1 MRNFTLVFSF
11 LLISVLAVAQQPV
24 VTPVWDH
31 SINGTADWSSGIP
44 IGGEIP
50 EWMGGTTERGM
61 ALHDGKLFILSR
73 KVNPPVIVVLDA
85 ATGEHLYSAAIDT
98 SVVKGGTLPVNDIA
112 ITPSGQILI
121 ANLSAGTHTA
131 PFKVYLLEAVGEES
145 FNATVLLEWMSQDTI
160 DGVGQPNHRLGDGFA
175 FYGNVSETENG
186 FIIVGDATSTVEQTV
201 FKWNVEAG
209 VVNEEPE
216 KIVVTEVYP
225 APTTEGAIPKF
236 GITPRIHPISEE
248 MFWADGH
255 STMPALYSMDGEMLS
270 TFTGE
275 FKPRMAGISGV
286 KFFSFSGHDFILAP
300 TSNHVA
306 PAGTPPAAF
315 QLFMIP
321 ESGAEEADSIAIFP
335 ERGLGAN
342 TNSSYAAP
350 MAVDV
355 HEDTV
360 MMYIMSP
367 NNGIAAFR
375 LTLEEEMS
383 DTQEWNIS
391 DEQFNALGSL
401 TSTVTIDGLMVYA
414 AEGKN
419 VDVDANSKTLE
430 EWEFTHRLKFGGSGS
445 FDEEGQPLNRVV
457 AFGVPG
463 NSKITIALQS
473 SSGSEDRVLNVAVG
487 HKDSIIAEVPALGAS
502 ISKGE
507 VEYTGDSA
515 TIFLYSPSS
524 GVNIYLIKV
533 EPLVVS
539 SPVVNVSSKDILV
552 YPNPASDRVF
562 VSVERPTQVAVYNL
576 AGMMVKSRLLES
588 KTDYIEVHDL
598 APGMYIIR
606 SQMSNEFSKKLIIK

>member
-1 MRNFTLVFSF
+1 MRNFTFVFSF
-11 LLISVLAVAQQPV
+11 LLISALAVAQQPV

-31 SINGTADWSSGIP
+31 SVNGTADWSSGIP

-61 ALHDGKLFILSR
+61 AFYDGKLYIVSR
-73 KVNPPVIVVLDA
+73 KANPPEIIVLDA

-112 ITPSGQILI
+112 ITPSGQILV
-121 ANLSAGTHTA
+121 ANLAAGTHTS
-131 PFKVYLLEAVGEES
+131 PFKVYLLDSVGEES
-145 FNATVLLEWMSQDTI
+145 YDATLLLEWMSQDTI
-160 DGVGQPNHRLGDGFA
+160 DGVEQPNYRLGDGFA
-175 FYGNVSETENG
+175 FFGDVSETENG
-186 FIIVGDATSTVEQTV
+186 FVIVGDATATVEQTV

-216 KIVVTEVYP
+216 KIIVTEVYP
-225 APTTEGAIPKF
+225 APVTEGAVPKF
-236 GITPRIHPISEE
+236 GITPRIQPLSEE

-255 STMPALYSMDGEMLS
+255 STMPALYSMEGEMIS

-275 FKPRMAGISGV
+275 FKPLMAGISGV
-286 KFFSFSGHDFILAP
+286 NFFSYMGHDFILTPA
-300 TSNHVA
+300 TNHV
-306 PAGTPPAAF
+306 PPEGVSPAAF

-321 ESGAEEADSIAIFP
+321 EAGAEEADSIAIFP
-335 ERGLGAN
+335 ERGLGATSN
-342 TNSSYAAP
+342 TSYAAP

-355 HEDTV
+355 QEDHV

-375 LTLEEEMS
+375 LTVEEEMS
-383 DTQEWNIS
+383 DAQEWNIS

-401 TSTVTIDGLMVYA
+401 TATTTVDGLTIYA

-430 EWEFTHRLKFGGSGS
+430 EWEFTHRLKFGGAGG

-487 HKDSIIAEVPALGAS
+487 HQDSIIAEIPALGAS

-515 TIFLYSPSS
+515 TIYLFSPSS

-539 SPVVNVSSKDILV
+539 SPVVGVSPKDIQV

-562 VSVERPTQVAVYNL
+562 VNVDRPTQVAVYNL

-588 KTDYIEVHDL
+588 KNDFIEVHDL
-598 APGMYIIR
+598 VPGMYIIR
-606 SQMSNEFSKKLIIK
+606 SQMSNEFSKKLIVK